1 MPGVENN
8 RIKAGSVGLIVADRP
23 QRFTEEAN
31 SLAYIL
37 TSRIS
42 QERFS
47 CAGNVLFCLLRN
59 VLPFR
64 RGRGQQDIFV
74 LSLHKSAYIILI
86 LDIVVRDRPP
96 SNVLPPL
103 PG

>member
-1 MPGVENN
+1 VPVVENN

-64 RGRGQQDIFV
+64 KAEGNKTF
-74 LSLHKSAYIILI
+74 LSFLCIKAPTLF
-86 LDIVVRDRPP
+86 
-96 SNVLPPL
+96 
-103 PG
+103 

>member
-42 QERFS
+42 QELFS
-47 CAGNVLFCLLRN
+47 CAGNVLFC
-59 VLPFR
+59 FY
-64 RGRGQQDIFV
+64 
-74 LSLHKSAYIILI
+74 LSEGAEGNKTFLSFLCIKAPTLF
-86 LDIVVRDRPP
+86 
-96 SNVLPPL
+96 
-103 PG
+103 